1 MRTLK
6 IHSAENIEEQ
16 VVDLVHPGPGEVRIR
31 VAYAGI
37 CGSDIHYYFEGA
49 NGAFAI
55 REPFTPGHEL
65 SGTVD
70 HDPSGVLGPGT
81 PITVHPAQFGPEI
94 PGMAATPHLRPGG
107 NYLGSAST
115 WPHTQGGMSE
125 YLIVKDFMVRPIPA
139 SLSLQ
144 TAALA
149 EPLAVALHAL
159 NRAGSIE
166 GKRVFVIGA
175 GPIGQLVAVAALIR
189 GAASVGIADLLPG
202 ALARAEK
209 LGVTD
214 TFLIGETPIPDAE
227 SDVVFECAG
236 AGPAISLAM
245 RAVVASGTVVE
256 VAMPA
261 NRETGV
267 NLAPLP
273 VREIAYVG
281 SFRFIDEIDEAVE
294 LLASRPEIAGV
305 ITHVFPA
312 PEVVAAFAVA
322 KDAEASGKVLVSL
335 WNDADHGQH

>member
-1 MRTLK
+1 MKTLK
-6 IHSAENIEEQ
+6 IHSAEDIRCEEA
-16 VVDLVHPGPGEVRIR
+16 DLVQPGDGEVRIR

-49 NGAFAI
+49 NGAFEI

-70 HDPSGVLGPGT
+70 LDPSGALGRGT
-81 PITVHPAQFGPEI
+81 PITIHPAQFGPHT
-94 PGMAATPHLRPGG
+94 PGLESAPHLRPGG

-125 YLIVKDFMVRPIPA
+125 YLIVKDFMVRPLPA
-139 SLSLQ
+139 SLSLR

-159 NRAGSIE
+159 KRSGGVE
-166 GKRVFVIGA
+166 GKDVLVIGA
-175 GPIGQLVAVAALIR
+175 GPIGQLVAAAAVAK
-189 GAASVGIADLLPG
+189 GAASVGIADLLDGP
-202 ALARAEK
+202 LERAEH
-209 LGVTD
+209 LGAGR
-214 TFLIGETPIPDAE
+214 TFLIGKADIPQARFGI
-227 SDVVFECAG
+227 VFECAG

-245 RAVVASGTVVE
+245 QTVAPAGTVVE

-261 NRETGV
+261 NRELPV

-273 VREIAYVG
+273 VREVTFTG
-281 SFRFIDEIDEAVE
+281 SFRFIDEIDEAIT
-294 LLASRPEIAGV
+294 LLDTRPEIAGV

-312 PEVVAAFAVA
+312 AEVVNAFAVA
-322 KDAEASGKVLVSL
+322 KDAAASGKVLVSL
-335 WNDADHGQH
+335 WHDADPGER